1 MWWLIVAILLFLLTA
16 FLIIAEVFVP
26 SGGIISILAAA
37 ALVAGIYLFFSFS
50 VTAGWIGIVVAIVMV
65 PLVIYFAYRI
75 FPHTRFGRAVILSPT
90 VRTAGDAIP
99 DTPNLKGLLNKTAT
113 TLTPL
118 RPVGMCDFDGKR
130 LECVAET
137 GYIEKGVT
145 VKVIRVEGTQLTV
158 EPLESKE

>member
-1 MWWLIVAILLFLLTA
+1 MWWLLIAILLYILAA

-26 SGGIISILAAA
+26 SGGIISIMAAGALAAG
-37 ALVAGIYLFFSFS
+37 VYLFFTFS
-50 VTAGWIGIVVAIVMV
+50 VTAGWIGIVLAVIMV
-65 PLVIYFAYRI
+65 PAVIYFAYRI
-75 FPHTRFGRAVILSPT
+75 FPHTSFGRAVILSPGQ
-90 VRTAGDAIP
+90 RTAGDAIP

-118 RPVGMCDFDGKR
+118 RPVGMCDFDGKK

-158 EPLESKE
+158 EAEETKP